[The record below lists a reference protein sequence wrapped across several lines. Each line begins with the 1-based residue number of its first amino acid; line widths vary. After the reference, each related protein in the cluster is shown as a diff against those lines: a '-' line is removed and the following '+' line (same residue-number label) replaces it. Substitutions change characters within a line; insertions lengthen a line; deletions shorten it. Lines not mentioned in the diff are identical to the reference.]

1 MIKKPRLLLIITL
14 NKGVINMNKFK
25 KIGLTALA
33 GSLVA
38 TSAYAGAVS
47 VAGGASMGVKNN
59 SGKDGGKSWTMGNQL
74 TFSGSGEL
82 DNGLNVSISFVLDQG
97 DDAPATNTVTTLDSR
112 GDTSPFDSHSITVSS
127 DTLGSVTMAG
137 EGASSAHSAL
147 DTTAAGDIFDNGFG
161 ISSPASSDAASGS
174 LLYTLPSIMDD
185 LTVTASYS
193 GGTTAVESTTAL
205 GVTFTGVEG
214 LSVSYGQ
221 GELGTTATASA
232 TVGGSG
238 DATTMKASYAY
249 GSFTAAISNTEVD
262 FDGTGN
268 DDEVDSFKL
277 SYTITDDLSISYGEE
292 THKTSGS
299 PIDEEVESV
308 SVSYTTGGMT
318 VTAAQID
325 ASGVDHS
332 AGDKERWKLGVSF
345 AF

>member
-38 TSAYAGAVS
+38 TTAYAGSVS
-47 VAGGASMGVKNN
+47 VSGGASMGVKNN
-59 SGKDGGKSWTMGNQL
+59 AGTDGGKSWTMGNQL
-74 TFSGSGEL
+74 TFTGGGEL

-97 DDAPATNTVTTLDSR
+97 DNVNSATSNSTTTQ
-112 GDTSPFDSHSITVSS
+112 GGAPFDSHSITVSS
-127 DTLGSVTMAG
+127 DSLGSLNMAG
-137 EGASSAHSAL
+137 EGGSSAQSAL
-147 DTTAAGDIFDNGFG
+147 DTTAAGDIWDNGFG
-161 ISSPASSDAASGS
+161 ISSPASSDTASGM
-174 LLYTLPSIMDD
+174 LLYTLPSVMDD
-185 LTVTASYS
+185 LSAQVSYS
-193 GGTTAVESTTAL
+193 AGGTGKESSTAIGLTY
-205 GVTFTGVEG
+205 TGVEG
-214 LSVSYGQ
+214 LSVSYGT
-221 GELGTTATASA
+221 GELSTKTANA
-232 TVGGSG
+232 SG
-238 DATTMKASYAY
+238 DATTMKASYAM

-262 FDGTGN
+262 YDGTGN

-292 THKTSGS
+292 THETSGS
-299 PIDEEVESV
+299 AIDEEVESI
-308 SVSYTTGGMT
+308 SASYTTGGMT

-325 ASGVDHS
+325 ASGVGHT

>member
-74 TFSGSGEL
+74 TFSGGGEL

-97 DDAPATNTVTTLDSR
+97 DGVTATTA
-112 GDTSPFDSHSITVSS
+112 PFDSHSITVSS
-127 DTLGSVTMAG
+127 DTLGSVTMSG

-147 DTTAAGDIFDNGFG
+147 DTTAAGDIWDNGFG

-193 GGTTAVESTTAL
+193 GGAAAKESTTAI
-205 GVTFTGVEG
+205 GVTFAGVDG

-221 GELGTTATASA
+221 GEMGSTATNA
-232 TVGGSG
+232 SG

-249 GSFTAAISNTEVD
+249 GSFTAAISNTEID
-262 FDGTGN
+262 FDAAAGE
-268 DDEVDSFKL
+268 DEEVSSWKV
-277 SYTITDDLSISYGEE
+277 SYTITDDLSVSYGEE
-292 THKTSGS
+292 TLEENGQA
-299 PIDEEVESV
+299 IDEEVEQISA
-308 SVSYTTGGMT
+308 SYTTGGMT
-318 VTAAQID
+318 VSLAQTDATGADHAAGTQ
-325 ASGVDHS
+325 
-332 AGDKERWKLGVSF
+332 ERWKLGLSF

>member
-59 SGKDGGKSWTMGNQL
+59 AGKDGGKSWTMGNQL
-74 TFSGSGEL
+74 TFSGGGEL

-97 DDAPATNTVTTLDSR
+97 DGVT
-112 GDTSPFDSHSITVSS
+112 DTTAPFDNHSITVSS

-137 EGASSAHSAL
+137 EGASSAHSAI

-193 GGTTAVESTTAL
+193 GGGTALASTTAI
-205 GVTFTGVEG
+205 GVTFAGVDG

-221 GELGTTATASA
+221 GEMGSTATNA
-232 TVGGSG
+232 SG

-249 GSFTAAISNTEVD
+249 GSFTAAISNTEID
-262 FDGTGN
+262 FDAAAGE
-268 DDEVDSFKL
+268 DEEISSWKV
-277 SYTITDDLSISYGEE
+277 SYTITDDLSVSYGEE
-292 THKTSGS
+292 TLEQNGEA
-299 PIDEEVESV
+299 IDEEVEQISA
-308 SVSYTTGGMT
+308 SYTTGGMT
-318 VTAAQID
+318 VSLAQTEAAGIGHA
-325 ASGVDHS
+325 ASTG
-332 AGDKERWKLGVSF
+332 ERWKLGLSF

>member
-74 TFSGSGEL
+74 TFSGGGEL

-97 DDAPATNTVTTLDSR
+97 DGVTASTA
-112 GDTSPFDSHSITVSS
+112 PFDSHSITVSS
-127 DTLGSVTMAG
+127 DTLGSVTMSG

-193 GGTTAVESTTAL
+193 GGGTALASTTAI
-205 GVTFTGVEG
+205 GVTFAGVDG

-221 GELGTTATASA
+221 GEMGSTATNA
-232 TVGGSG
+232 

-249 GSFTAAISNTEVD
+249 GSFTAAISNTEID
-262 FDGTGN
+262 FDAAAGE
-268 DDEVDSFKL
+268 DEEVSSWKV
-277 SYTITDDLSISYGEE
+277 SYTITDDLSVSYGEE
-292 THKTSGS
+292 TLEQNGEA
-299 PIDEEVESV
+299 IDEEVEQISA
-308 SVSYTTGGMT
+308 SYTTGGMT
-318 VTAAQID
+318 VSLAQTDATGADHTAGTQ
-325 ASGVDHS
+325 
-332 AGDKERWKLGVSF
+332 ERWKLGLSF

>member
-74 TFSGSGEL
+74 TFSGGGEL

-97 DDAPATNTVTTLDSR
+97 DGVTPATA
-112 GDTSPFDSHSITVSS
+112 PFDSHSITVSS
-127 DTLGSVTMAG
+127 DTLGSVTMSG

-161 ISSPASSDAASGS
+161 ISSPASSDAAGGS

-185 LTVTASYS
+185 LAVTASYS

-205 GVTFTGVEG
+205 GVTYTGVEG

-221 GELGTTATASA
+221 GEMGSTATNA
-232 TVGGSG
+232 SG

-249 GSFTAAISNTEVD
+249 GSFTAAISNTEID
-262 FDGTGN
+262 FDAAAGE
-268 DDEVDSFKL
+268 DEEISSWKV
-277 SYTITDDLSISYGEE
+277 SYTITDDLSVSYGEE
-292 THKTSGS
+292 TLEENGQA
-299 PIDEEVESV
+299 IDEEVEQISA
-308 SVSYTTGGMT
+308 SYTTGGMT
-318 VTAAQID
+318 VSLAQTDATGADHAAGTQ
-325 ASGVDHS
+325 
-332 AGDKERWKLGVSF
+332 ERWKLGLSF

>member
-38 TSAYAGAVS
+38 TTAYAGSVS
-47 VAGGASMGVKNN
+47 VSGGASMGVKNN
-59 SGKDGGKSWTMGNQL
+59 AGTDGGKSWTMGNQL
-74 TFSGSGEL
+74 TFTGGGEL

-97 DDAPATNTVTTLDSR
+97 DNSEGASKTSTAATAEA
-112 GDTSPFDSHSITVSS
+112 PFDSHSITVSS
-127 DTLGSVTMAG
+127 DSLGSLNMAG
-137 EGASSAHSAL
+137 EGGSSAQSAL
-147 DTTAAGDIFDNGFG
+147 DTTAAGDIWDNGFG
-161 ISSPASSDAASGS
+161 ISSPASSDTASGMI
-174 LLYTLPSIMDD
+174 LYTLPSVMDD
-185 LTVTASYS
+185 LSAQVSYS
-193 GGTTAVESTTAL
+193 AGGTGKESSTAIGLTY
-205 GVTFTGVEG
+205 TGVEG
-214 LSVSYGQ
+214 LSVSYGT
-221 GELGTTATASA
+221 GELSTKTANA
-232 TVGGSG
+232 SG
-238 DATTMKASYAY
+238 DATTMKASYAM

-262 FDGTGN
+262 YDGTGN

-292 THKTSGS
+292 THETSGS
-299 PIDEEVESV
+299 SIDEEVESI
-308 SVSYTTGGMT
+308 SASYTTGGMT

>member
-97 DDAPATNTVTTLDSR
+97 DDAPASNTVTTLDAR

-193 GGTTAVESTTAL
+193 AGGAAVESTTAV

-221 GELGTTATASA
+221 GEMGSTAANA
-232 TVGGSG
+232 SG

-249 GSFTAAISNTEVD
+249 GSFTAAISNTEID
-262 FDGTGN
+262 FDAAAGE
-268 DDEVDSFKL
+268 DEEISSWKV
-277 SYTITDDLSISYGEE
+277 SYTITDDLSVSYGEE
-292 THKTSGS
+292 TLEQNGEA
-299 PIDEEVESV
+299 IDEEVEQISA
-308 SVSYTTGGMT
+308 SYTTGGMT
-318 VTAAQID
+318 VSLAQTDATGADHAAGTQ
-325 ASGVDHS
+325 
-332 AGDKERWKLGVSF
+332 ERWKLGLSF